1 MAQHAGVTLD
11 PQPTDALL
19 ELDNQLCFAL
29 HVAGRQVVKAYRPV
43 LAELGLTHP
52 QYLVML
58 VLWAWARERKER
70 PTVRALGERLVL
82 DSGTLTPLLKRLQ
95 GRGLITRTRARDD
108 ERELFVRLTRAG
120 AALRKR
126 AHEVPITLLQ
136 QSPIPVGELISL
148 RDQLRRFRGNW
159 C

>member
-1 MAQHAGVTLD
+1 MARNAGATLE
-11 PQPTDALL
+11 PQETDALL

-29 HVAGRQVVKAYRPV
+29 HVAARQVVKAYRPV
-43 LAELGLTHP
+43 LLELGLTHP

-58 VLWAWARERKER
+58 VLWAWARDRKDR

-95 GRGLITRTRARDD
+95 ARGLLTRTRARDD
-108 ERELFVRLTRAG
+108 EREVFVRLTKAG

-126 AHEVPITLLQ
+126 AHEVPITLLKQ
-136 QSPIPVGELISL
+136 APIPIGEIVSL
-148 RDQLRRFRGNW
+148 RDQLRRLRGNW